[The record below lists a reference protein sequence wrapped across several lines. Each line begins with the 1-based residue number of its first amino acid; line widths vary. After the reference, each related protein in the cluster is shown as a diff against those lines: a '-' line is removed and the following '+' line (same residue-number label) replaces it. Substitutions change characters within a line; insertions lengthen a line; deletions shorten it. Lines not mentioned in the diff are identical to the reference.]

1 MAYQIPDVSRIDINK
16 LGPKGGSE
24 PDFIPNPT
32 PADKDFY
39 RQAVFNTG
47 SVWLL
52 GMLFGGAYGG
62 FDGYRH
68 APGRSL
74 RILSNSILNGIS
86 KRGSSLGNRVAV
98 VGLNSLYSISP
109 LHSPASL
116 CLFLSPAMLHTL
128 STASGSMFFD
138 DFLPDLLPHSPSEFT
153 VPIFS
158 GILTGTIFTAGFGHR
173 NPRIFLMAATI
184 GAVVSCG
191 YTFGGSYAYNALLGT
206 RARRKF

>member
-1 MAYQIPDVSRIDINK
+1 MAYQIPDVSKIDINK
-16 LGPKGGSE
+16 LGTRGGSE

-62 FDGYRH
+62 YDGYRH

-86 KRGSSLGNRVAV
+86 KRGSALGNRVAV
-98 VGLNSLYSISP
+98 VGKRVFPRSQLDTQN
-109 LHSPASL
+109 
-116 CLFLSPAMLHTL
+116 
-128 STASGSMFFD
+128 FF
-138 DFLPDLLPHSPSEFT
+138 
-153 VPIFS
+153 V
-158 GILTGTIFTAGFGHR
+158 
-173 NPRIFLMAATI
+173 
-184 GAVVSCG
+184 AV
-191 YTFGGSYAYNALLGT
+191 
-206 RARRKF
+206 

>member
-1 MAYQIPDVSRIDINK
+1 VAVLLFFSCGVENFFHSSTSLNPSPPYFHHLSSLLNLFLPMAYQIPDVSKIDINK
-16 LGPKGGSE
+16 LNTKNFE

-62 FDGYRH
+62 YDGYRH
-68 APGRSL
+68 APGRSM

-98 VGLNSLYSISP
+98 LGKSSHLIDLFCSP
-109 LHSPASL
+109 LTSFHHSNASHN
-116 CLFLSPAMLHTL
+116 F
-128 STASGSMFFD
+128 
-138 DFLPDLLPHSPSEFT
+138 
-153 VPIFS
+153 
-158 GILTGTIFTAGFGHR
+158 
-173 NPRIFLMAATI
+173 NRIWFPLI
-184 GAVVSCG
+184 
-191 YTFGGSYAYNALLGT
+191 
-206 RARRKF
+206 